1 MMMTMKTL
9 FRILLILLCALALLV
24 VVCDLRV
31 RNVARGR
38 LYDDPQA
45 LSHQH
50 AALLLGTSSRLRN
63 GSPNPFFEHR
73 MAAAAE
79 LFLAGKVDCILVSGD
94 NRHASY
100 NEPMAMRKALL
111 DRNIPDSLI
120 ILDYAGFR
128 TLDSVIRACEVF
140 GQTSYIVVS
149 QRFHNERAV
158 YLATRH
164 GIDAMGYNA
173 ADVRGPGAGR
183 VRAREWLARVRACWD
198 VLTGRGPHFLGEK
211 IEM

>member
-1 MMMTMKTL
+1 MKKFL
-9 FRILLILLCALALLV
+9 RILLILLCAVILLV

-31 RNVARGR
+31 RNCARGR
-38 LYDDPQA
+38 LYDDVQP
-45 LSHQH
+45 LPHEH
-50 AALLLGTSSRLRN
+50 AALLLGTAARLQ
-63 GSPNPFFEHR
+63 GGGANPYFEHR
-73 MAAAAE
+73 MDAAAE
-79 LFLAGKVDCILVSGD
+79 LFQAGKVDCILVSGD
-94 NRHASY
+94 NRLASY

-111 DRNIPDSLI
+111 ERNVPDSLI
-120 ILDYAGFR
+120 FLDYAGFR

-164 GIDAMGYNA
+164 GIDAVGYNA
-173 ADVRGPGAGR
+173 ADVHAPGAFR
-183 VRAREWLARVRACWD
+183 VRAREWLARVSACWD
-198 VLTGRGPHFLGEK
+198 VLTRRGPHFLGER